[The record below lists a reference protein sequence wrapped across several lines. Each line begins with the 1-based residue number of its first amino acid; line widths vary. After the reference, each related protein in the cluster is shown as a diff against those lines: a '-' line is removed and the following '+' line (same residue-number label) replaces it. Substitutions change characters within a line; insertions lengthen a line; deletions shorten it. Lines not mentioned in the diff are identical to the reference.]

1 MVVAGGSGEMMD
13 TSTVGQSAQEK
24 DLGVGA
30 EKAKTQNPTLGTRFV
45 ARVLVIDDEQLL
57 GQTIQ
62 LGLEDAMDVE
72 LETSGEL
79 GLNRL
84 LTDASINLVLCD
96 LSLPDLSGIDIYRE
110 VKKRRPELIER
121 FVIMTGGAVS
131 SASRDFLENYDGPL
145 LNKPFT
151 ITQVEGLVQTL
162 LKESS

>member
-1 MVVAGGSGEMMD
+1 MDTNAGSVLHHEKGLGGSVENATTD
-13 TSTVGQSAQEK
+13 QRTS
-24 DLGVGA
+24 
-30 EKAKTQNPTLGTRFV
+30 GTKFV

-79 GLNRL
+79 GLKRL
-84 LTDASINLVLCD
+84 LTDSSINLVLCD

-110 VKKRRPELIER
+110 VAARRPEIINR

-131 SASRDFLENYDGPL
+131 TASRDFLENYTGPL

-151 ITQVEGLVQTL
+151 IT
-162 LKESS
+162 

>member
-1 MVVAGGSGEMMD
+1 MNITAGRVRANENGLGADSEDATSNGRTSG
-13 TSTVGQSAQEK
+13 TK
-24 DLGVGA
+24 L
-30 EKAKTQNPTLGTRFV
+30 V

-79 GLNRL
+79 GLQRL
-84 LTDASINLVLCD
+84 LTDPTINLVLCD
-96 LSLPDLSGIDIYRE
+96 LSLPDLTGIDIYRE
-110 VKKRRPELIER
+110 IADQRPELIDR

-131 SASRDFLENYDGPL
+131 TASRDFLENYRGPL

-151 ITQVEGLVQTL
+151 ITQVEGLVNRL
-162 LKESS
+162 LNNQS